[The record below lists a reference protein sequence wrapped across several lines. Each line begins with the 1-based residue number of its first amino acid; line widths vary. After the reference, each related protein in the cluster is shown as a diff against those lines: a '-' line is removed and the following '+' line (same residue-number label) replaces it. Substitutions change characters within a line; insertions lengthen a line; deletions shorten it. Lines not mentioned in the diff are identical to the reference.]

1 MLKGKLIESIRQEL
15 LRQSPNQ
22 DSNKF
27 AHFLTIEQEVGKAYT
42 TALKEFYLADKNLE
56 NADLDY
62 YSKSY
67 TLPVVH
73 DTNRYYVTLTA
84 TPVELKRNLGI
95 RSVKPKSSISGIT
108 GDFSFIRTSESE
120 LEIIRNLEVWC
131 CTKKAFYYKDGNS
144 IILAYP
150 NAEYNLIE
158 NVVVKML
165 PSFSDF
171 EMTDNIEFPMGELNA
186 TSALL
191 NIMGIRP
198 VNNLNADDI
207 R

>member
-1 MLKGKLIESIRQEL
+1 MEKGKLIESIRQEL

-27 AHFLTIEQEVGKAYT
+27 AHFLTIEVEIGKAYT
-42 TALKEFYLADKNLE
+42 SALKEFYLNDKNLE
-56 NADLDY
+56 NAELDY
-62 YSKSY
+62 YAKSY
-67 TLPVVH
+67 TLPVVRTT
-73 DTNRYYVTLTA
+73 DRNYVTLTA
-84 TPVELKRNLGI
+84 TPVELKKNLGI
-95 RSVKPKSSISGIT
+95 RSVKPKSSITGVT
-108 GDFSFIRTSESE
+108 GDFSFLRTTETE

-131 CTKKAFYYKDGNS
+131 CTKKAFYYKDGNN
-144 IILAYP
+144 IVLAYP
-150 NAEYNLIE
+150 NVEYNLIE

-165 PSFSDF
+165 PSFADF
-171 EMTDNIEFPMGELNA
+171 DMTDNIEFPMGELNA

-191 NIMGIRP
+191 TIMGLRP